1 MIINTEIILDEK
13 KIQRRKN
20 RINNKWRKYINDE
33 LQKNIFNYI

>member
-33 LQKNIFNYI
+33 KQKNIFNCI